1 VTQLEPILNFSDD
14 RAMMKRSMETNR
26 PLSHQL
32 IKLFGIMGPAYAR
45 WLELVCGKSGTT
57 PQRLKLVVLLCEN
70 GPTMMSGLR
79 DQMGLTG
86 TAITALVD
94 ALEKDGRVIRKKHP
108 TDRRGIIVEATQ
120 STRKLFDSKI
130 DELKDEMADIFAIFN
145 SKEQMDLLS
154 LLERLRE
161 AFVERGILGSPDSR
175 HQFAHEKATRGSA
188 SPSKKKTASSR
199 RGSERK

>member
-1 VTQLEPILNFSDD
+1 MINVF
-14 RAMMKRSMETNR
+14 MKTTR
-26 PLSHQL
+26 PPSHQL
-32 IKLFGIMGPAYAR
+32 LKLFGIIGPTYSR

-94 ALEKDGRVIRKKHP
+94 ALEKDGRVVRKKHP
-108 TDRRGIIVEATQ
+108 TDRRGIIVEATP

-130 DELKDEMADIFAIFN
+130 DELKDEMAEIFAIFN
-145 SKEQMDLLS
+145 SKEQIELLS

-161 AFVERGILGSPDSR
+161 AFVQRGLLGSPDSR
-175 HQFAHEKATRGSA
+175 HQFAHEKTTRGSA

-199 RGSERK
+199 RDSKRK